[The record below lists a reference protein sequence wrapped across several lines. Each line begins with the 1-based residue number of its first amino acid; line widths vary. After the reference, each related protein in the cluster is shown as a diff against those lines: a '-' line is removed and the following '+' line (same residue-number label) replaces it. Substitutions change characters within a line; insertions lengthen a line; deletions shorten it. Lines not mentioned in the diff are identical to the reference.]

1 MENVSEAHIS
11 RSFLPTAPAAQPQ
24 CRETII
30 KKDEEKKQRKQIS
43 HGIWGRS
50 GKGKGRKLLPLFLMV
65 IILKST

>member
-30 KKDEEKKQRKQIS
+30 KKDEEKKNKEN
-43 HGIWGRS
+43 
-50 GKGKGRKLLPLFLMV
+50 K
-65 IILKST
+65 